1 MINMNKENNR
11 WLRVSL
17 YYARNDWYKL
27 LSDISVFKKELKGDI
42 SNCIILFSQE
52 KGENMRLAVSV
63 SDVEKETKLR
73 HLMDSHFTSFISN
86 HPAGSDKAFEYGKT
100 LWCNFENNS
109 IVWDT
114 YDIATATTTETA
126 YLSKTSSVVLRLLDN
141 DFSPDNFYSVS
152 LYLLSKILKNIAPT
166 KRVEAVE
173 QIIET
178 YSVEFAQFGEYDFA
192 SSDLINQFQISLPDV
207 FEAITGYWA
216 ESEDEE
222 FFLDEWKRLAD
233 EAIERGSTLYTLTDN
248 VFYVLGLSLMERLF
262 MLEIVHKWLQE
273 NRHKLG

>member
-1 MINMNKENNR
+1 MNKENNR